1 MLASGDLWPLRGWI
15 DAADAAR
22 AAVPRGPR
30 GLRLV
35 QMGGGGGGGTG
46 TGTGWLRRLR
56 AGGRASPSLLSSSSS
71 SSGVTEIALD
81 MRPYSVSYCATHQ
94 HRRP

>member
-1 MLASGDLWPLRGWI
+1 MRGWI

-35 QMGGGGGGGTG
+35 QMGGGAG

-71 SSGVTEIALD
+71 SGVTEIALD
-81 MRPYSVSYCATHQ
+81 MRPYSVSYCAAHQ
-94 HRRP
+94 HTRP